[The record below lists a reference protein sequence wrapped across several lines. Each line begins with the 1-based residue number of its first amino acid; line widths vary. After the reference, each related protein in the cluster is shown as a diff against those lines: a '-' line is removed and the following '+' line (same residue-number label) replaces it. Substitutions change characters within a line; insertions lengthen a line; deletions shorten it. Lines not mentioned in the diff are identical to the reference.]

1 MEKKYMVYALINEDT
16 ETVCETD
23 TPKVAIR
30 SWFSHQPSNP
40 TNVAIVATSIE
51 NAKLLI
57 DYAHS
62 RKDVIEE
69 FHGKYK
75 NPYKLSFMLEAI
87 NKKHDDGC
95 KGFCGY
101 GDQIHPFDLG

>member
-1 MEKKYMVYALINEDT
+1 MEKRYMVYADVNCVRL
-16 ETVCETD
+16 TD

-30 SWFSHQPSNP
+30 SWFAHQAKNPS
-40 TNVAIVATSIE
+40 NVAICAVSVEDARF
-51 NAKLLI
+51 LI

-62 RKDVIEE
+62 RKDVVEE
-69 FHGKYK
+69 FHSQYK

-87 NKKHDDGC
+87 DKKHADRC
-95 KGFCGY
+95 SGFCGY